1 MAVSGPFVVD
11 VAQQF
16 PFGLALVSEITKSLE
31 YDPGVKREERRQDRD
46 KDTGLPLWECSVLDL
61 DPSVS
66 YEGKTFVVRIA
77 SDVQPVAPAAV
88 PGAPLRT
95 VQVDGM
101 RITVRTKVTGRN
113 WKTKEDKVS
122 AVFYVTATGISAV
135 KSGSDGSKAA

>member
-1 MAVSGPFVVD
+1 MAVSGPFAVD

-88 PGAPLRT
+88 PGGAVADGAGRRHADHGPDEGDGQELEDQGRQGLRRLLRDR
-95 VQVDGM
+95 DGNLGGQD
-101 RITVRTKVTGRN
+101 GR
-113 WKTKEDKVS
+113 
-122 AVFYVTATGISAV
+122 F
-135 KSGSDGSKAA
+135 